1 MLTLSVPTS
10 EAAGA
15 PAGFWKR
22 YVAYS
27 LDAAIVGLPTLA
39 LVWSQECA
47 WAAKLSRAYAAL
59 QERLNVALDALLL
72 RGEPPPSAALLI
84 GALMD
89 PAVLAAVDAVAA
101 IALRMLAL
109 AAGVY
114 ATLGAACWIV
124 GERSSWQATLGKRAL
139 GLIATDA
146 RGARLGW
153 GRAAARHFAGAL
165 SWLTLNLGH
174 ALAAWTRDGRAL
186 HDMIAGTRVVHA
198 PGTGL
203 RMPAW
208 AKAVLAL
215 QGAMLLAVLGWL
227 LWRYAVALRAAM
239 ELGIV

>member
-1 MLTLSVPTS
+1 MTPPSVPN
-10 EAAGA
+10 EASTGA

-39 LVWSQECA
+39 LVWSQECV

-72 RGEPPPSAALLI
+72 RGEPPSPALLI

-114 ATLGAACWIV
+114 AALGAACWIV

-146 RGARLGW
+146 RGARLGL

-198 PGTGL
+198 PGTDL

-239 ELGIV
+239 ELGLF